1 MMLVQFVPMAA
12 AAFSSRHRFALGELQ
27 EYLHPA
33 CQAVDI
39 TSASGSG

>member
-1 MMLVQFVPMAA
+1 MMLVQFVLMATV
-12 AAFSSRHRFALGELQ
+12 AFSSRHRFALGGLQ
-27 EYLHPA
+27 EYLHLA